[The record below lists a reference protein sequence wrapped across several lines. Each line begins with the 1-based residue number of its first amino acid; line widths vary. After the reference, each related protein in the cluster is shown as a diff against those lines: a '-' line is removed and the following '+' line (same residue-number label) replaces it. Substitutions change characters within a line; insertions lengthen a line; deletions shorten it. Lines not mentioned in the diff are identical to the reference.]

1 MSDAIYSGDLGDVLA
16 RRVQRDAISW
26 FHLWSRVAHATY
38 AVKED
43 LTNRGLKPSDIIGD
57 ELDAAN
63 CNLDSTEAVGE
74 RSMKHTIQSRQ
85 YEHNE
90 KTKTYFQNVHPDLDV
105 IWADKTVNAVTY
117 EGVDVDQTYA
127 QNEGGDYSRDDTLD
141 AIDDFNSGTADSE
154 DKKHWV
160 ISQRVTKNKNSCS
173 L

>member
-105 IWADKTVNAVTY
+105 IW
-117 EGVDVDQTYA
+117 E
-127 QNEGGDYSRDDTLD
+127 NEGGDYSRDDTLD